1 MQLGSAEGLCH
12 FTGNLGDALRFPN
25 SPKSRGVIG
34 S

>member
-12 FTGNLGDALRFPN
+12 FTGNLGVSPRLPN
-25 SPKSRGVIG
+25 SPKSIGVIG